1 MRRLRVTFVTLS
13 LVAML
18 ASPALAI
25 AAAPAATE
33 NYVTLLSQINAPKGS
48 PDRVVAAT
56 VDKAHYHVR
65 VTLANHMRPLASYPA
80 AEDKHLVDLLLHHNI
95 PVIYAKPPA
104 VHHTLRYIAAG
115 VVAVLVL
122 IGGGVWFYTRGRVE
136 IAPDKDPPA
145 ARSP

>member
-1 MRRLRVTFVTLS
+1 MRRLRVQFVVLA

-25 AAAPAATE
+25 ASAPAPTE
-33 NYVTLLSQINAPKGS
+33 NYATLLTQINAPKGS
-48 PDRVVAAT
+48 PDSVVAAT

-65 VTLANHMRPLASYPA
+65 VTLANHTRPLASYPA
-80 AEDKHLVDLLLHHNI
+80 ADDKHLVDLLLHHKI

-122 IGGGVWFYTRGRVE
+122 IGGGVWFYTRGRGE
-136 IAPDKDPPA
+136 IGTDKDPSA
-145 ARSP
+145 AASP

>member
-1 MRRLRVTFVTLS
+1 MRRLREPFVTLA

-25 AAAPAATE
+25 AAAPAPTE
-33 NYVTLLSQINAPKGS
+33 NYATLLTQINAPKGS

-65 VTLANHMRPLASYPA
+65 VTLANDTRPLASYPA
-80 AEDKHLVDLLLHHNI
+80 TDDKHLVDLLLHHKI
-95 PVIYAKPPA
+95 PVLYAKPPV

-115 VVAVLVL
+115 VVAVLLL
-122 IGGGVWFYTRGRVE
+122 IGGGVWFYTRGRGE
-136 IAPDKDPPA
+136 IKPDNDPPA
-145 ARSP
+145 AHSP